1 MKNTNK
7 KVLLEELNEDDLKI
21 YYYWKYLEP
30 LQKAKEWN
38 GPYIEEEKIKFI
50 EFKNKYRE
58 NKYLYKNVVL

>member
-7 KVLLEELNEDDLKI
+7 KVLLEELNEEDLNI

-38 GPYIEEEKIKFI
+38 GPYIEEEKIPSYFQPLILLLKLFQ
-50 EFKNKYRE
+50 
-58 NKYLYKNVVL
+58 

>member
-7 KVLLEELNEDDLKI
+7 QALLEELNEEDLNI

-38 GPYIEEEKIKFI
+38 GPYIEEEKITFT
-50 EFKNKYRE
+50 EFE
-58 NKYLYKNVVL
+58 NKYLYKNRYSKRRG